1 MFRNIAKRKLMGYPS
16 KSRAHGFTFIELMVA
31 MTLGLLIVGAA
42 VKLFS
47 QGVDATWVVSQ
58 RAEMQQ
64 DLRAVQNMLTKDIS
78 LAGAGL
84 AGGQGI
90 SLPSG
95 TGVSPIYGCDQTGLA
110 SGCPPNGGVK
120 YPCASLVGVCI
131 PTLYGL
137 IPGFALGIQPPG
149 SVTTSDLITVA
160 YSDTIF
166 ALNCYT
172 VTFGAPGNVVT
183 FTAPANPPPTSCIL
197 PPGLAFPQNVNDTA
211 VGLQA
216 GDIIF
221 FQNTAKGPAIAEVTN
236 VAGAAP
242 GPWVVTFANG
252 DPLKINQSGATGDL
266 TQISGFNVGGGGAS
280 SVGTVANRIFV
291 ITYYLKVNPDP
302 TGVTAGTPVL
312 MRQVNGRTAV
322 PAAEN
327 VVNTQFTYDTYAA
340 DGTLLNQLPDGGES
354 AGVSLNLIRK
364 INIAH
369 LTVRSQLDG
378 SRSALFATNG
388 FQGYDVQTSI
398 SARNLSYQN
407 RYSFTSG
414 P

>member
-1 MFRNIAKRKLMGYPS
+1 MGQPS
-16 KSRAHGFTFIELMVA
+16 KSRVYGFTFIELMVSMA
-31 MTLGLLIVGAA
+31 LGLLIVGAA

-64 DLRAVQNMLTKDIS
+64 DLRAVQNMLTRDIS
-78 LAGAGL
+78 LAGAGI

-90 SLPSG
+90 ALANG
-95 TGVSPIYGCDQTGLA
+95 AGVIPIYGCDQTGLA

-120 YPCASLVGVCI
+120 YPCASIVGACI

-137 IPGFALGIQPPG
+137 TPGFALGITPPG
-149 SVTTSDLITVA
+149 SPTTSDLITIA

-172 VTFGAPGNVVT
+172 ATFTAPGNVVT
-183 FTAPANPPPTSCIL
+183 FTAPPNPPPSSCIL
-197 PPGLAFPQNVNDTA
+197 PPGLVFPQNVNDTA

-216 GDIIF
+216 GDLVY
-221 FQNTAKGPAIAEVTN
+221 FQNTALGPAIGEVTG
-236 VAGAAP
+236 VAG
-242 GPWVVTFANG
+242 GPPTYVVTFADK
-252 DPLKINQSGATGDL
+252 DPLKLNQSGAANDL
-266 TQISGFNVGGGGAS
+266 TQISGFAGGGKAS

-291 ITYYLKVNPDP
+291 ITYYLQMNPDP
-302 TGVTAGTPVL
+302 TGVTTGTPVL

-327 VVNTQFTYDTYAA
+327 IINTQFTYDTYAA

-354 AGVSLNLIRK
+354 LGVSLNLIRK

-369 LTVRSQLDG
+369 LTIRSQMDG
-378 SRSALFATNG
+378 SRSALYATNG

-407 RYSFTSG
+407 RYTFTKG

>member
-1 MFRNIAKRKLMGYPS
+1 MGYPS
-16 KSRAHGFTFIELMVA
+16 KSRAYGFTFIELMVA
-31 MTLGLLIVGAA
+31 MTLGLLIVAAA

-47 QGVDATWVVSQ
+47 QGVDATWVVDQ

-64 DLRAVQNMLTKDIS
+64 DLRAVENMLIKDIS
-78 LAGAGL
+78 LAGAGI
-84 AGGQGI
+84 AGGQGVA
-90 SLPSG
+90 LPSG
-95 TGVSPIYGCDQTGLA
+95 GVSPIYGCDQSGLA

-120 YPCASLVGVCI
+120 YPCASLVGPCI

-137 IPGFALGIQPPG
+137 MPGFALGIKPPG
-149 SVTTSDLITVA
+149 SPTVSDLITVA

-172 VTFGAPGNVVT
+172 ITFNAPGNSVT
-183 FTAPANPPPTSCIL
+183 FTAPANPPPASCIL
-197 PPGLAFPQNVNDTA
+197 PPGLVFPQNVNDKA
-211 VGLQA
+211 VGLQN
-216 GDIIF
+216 GDLVY
-221 FQNTAKGPAIAEVTN
+221 FQNTKLGPAIGEVTN
-236 VAGAAP
+236 VAGNAP
-242 GPWVVTFANG
+242 GPWTVTFANG
-252 DPLKINQSGATGDL
+252 DPLKINQSGTANDL
-266 TQISGFNVGGGGAS
+266 TAISGFPPGPT

-327 VVNTQFTYDTYAA
+327 IINTQYTYDTYAA

-354 AGVSLNLIRK
+354 IGVSLNLIRK

-369 LTVRSQLDG
+369 LTIRSQLDG

-388 FQGYDVQTSI
+388 YQGYDVQTSV

-407 RYSFTSG
+407 RYNFG

>member
-1 MFRNIAKRKLMGYPS
+1 MGQPS
-16 KSRAHGFTFIELMVA
+16 KSRALGFTFIELMVS

-84 AGGQGI
+84 SGGQGI
-90 SLPSG
+90 ALANG
-95 TGVSPIYGCDQTGLA
+95 TGVIPIYGCDQTGLA

-120 YPCASLVGVCI
+120 YPCSSIVGACI
-131 PTLYGL
+131 PTLYGV
-137 IPGFALGIQPPG
+137 IPGFALGVKPPG
-149 SVTTSDLITVA
+149 SGVTSDLITVV

-172 VTFGAPGNVVT
+172 VTFNAPGNVVT
-183 FTAPANPPPTSCIL
+183 FTAPAAPPPASCIL
-197 PPGLAFPQNVNDTA
+197 PPGLAFPQNVNDPA
-211 VGLQA
+211 VGLQN
-216 GDIIF
+216 GDLVY
-221 FQNTAKGPAIAEVTN
+221 FQNTANGPAIGEVTLVN
-236 VAGAAP
+236 GAAP
-242 GPWVVTFANG
+242 TYNVTFANG
-252 DPLKINQSGATGDL
+252 DPLKMNQSGAANDL
-266 TQISGFNVGGGGAS
+266 TQISGFPPGPS

-291 ITYYLKVNPDP
+291 ITYYLQVNPDP
-302 TGVTAGTPVL
+302 TGVTTGTPVL

-327 VVNTQFTYDTYAA
+327 VINTQFTYDTYDAA
-340 DGTLLNQLPDGGES
+340 GNLLNDLGDAGES
-354 AGVSLNLIRK
+354 LGVSLNLIRQ

-369 LTVRSQLDG
+369 LTIRSQLNG
-378 SRSALFATNG
+378 ARSTLLSTSG

-398 SARNLSYQN
+398 SARNMSYQN
-407 RYSFTSG
+407 RYNFTVG

>member
-1 MFRNIAKRKLMGYPS
+1 MGHPS
-16 KSRAHGFTFIELMVA
+16 KSRAHGFTFIELMVSMA
-31 MTLGLLIVGAA
+31 LGLLIVGAA

-64 DLRAVQNMLTKDIS
+64 DLRAVQSMMTKDIS

-84 AGGQGI
+84 SGGQGI
-90 SLPSG
+90 SLPSAA
-95 TGVSPIYGCDQTGLA
+95 GVIPIYGCDQTGLA

-120 YPCASLVGVCI
+120 YPCASLVGACV
-131 PTLYGL
+131 PTLYGV
-137 IPGFALGIQPPG
+137 IPGFALGIKPPG
-149 SVTTSDLITVA
+149 SVTKSDLITVA

-172 VTFGAPGNVVT
+172 VTFTAPGNIVT
-183 FTAPANPPPTSCIL
+183 FTAPANPPPASCIL
-197 PPGLAFPQNVNDTA
+197 PPGLAFPQAINNAA
-211 VGLQA
+211 VGLQP
-216 GDIIF
+216 GDLIY
-221 FQNTAKGPAIAEVTN
+221 FQNAAKGPAVGEVTL

-242 GPWVVTFANG
+242 TWTVTFANG
-252 DPLKINQSGATGDL
+252 DPLKMNQSGAPNDL
-266 TQISGFNVGGGGAS
+266 TQISGFPAAPIA
-280 SVGTVANRIFV
+280 GTVANRIFV
-291 ITYYLKVNPDP
+291 ITYYLQVNLDP
-302 TGVTAGTPVL
+302 TGVTTGTPVL

-327 VVNTQFTYDTYAA
+327 VINTQYTYDTYAA
-340 DGTLLNQLPDGGES
+340 DGTLLNELGDGGES
-354 AGVSLNLIRK
+354 LNVSLNLIRK

-369 LTVRSQLDG
+369 LTIRSQLDG
-378 SRSALFATNG
+378 SRSTLFATNG

-407 RYSFTSG
+407 RYSFTPG

>member
-1 MFRNIAKRKLMGYPS
+1 MRQPS
-16 KSRAHGFTFIELMVA
+16 KSRVHGFTFIELMVSMA
-31 MTLGLLIVGAA
+31 LGLLIVAAA

-64 DLRAVQNMLTKDIS
+64 DLRAVQNMLIKDIS
-78 LAGAGL
+78 LAGAGI

-90 SLPSG
+90 ALANG
-95 TGVSPIYGCDQTGLA
+95 AGVIPIYGCDQTGLA

-120 YPCASLVGVCI
+120 YPCASIVGACV

-137 IPGFALGIQPPG
+137 TPGFALGIVPPG
-149 SVTTSDLITVA
+149 SPTTSDLITVA

-172 VTFGAPGNVVT
+172 VTFTAPGNVVT
-183 FTAPANPPPTSCIL
+183 FTAPANPPPSSCIL
-197 PPGLAFPQNVNDTA
+197 PPGLVFPQNVNDTA
-211 VGLQA
+211 VGLQP
-216 GDIIF
+216 GDLVY
-221 FQNTAKGPAIAEVTN
+221 FQNTALGPAIGEVTG
-236 VAGAAP
+236 VAG
-242 GPWVVTFANG
+242 GPPNYVVTFADN
-252 DPLKINQSGATGDL
+252 DPLKLNQSGTANDL
-266 TQISGFNVGGGGAS
+266 TQISGFAAGGKAS

-302 TGVTAGTPVL
+302 TGVTTGTPVL

-327 VVNTQFTYDTYAA
+327 IVNTQFTYDTYAA

-354 AGVSLNLIRK
+354 LGVSLNLIRK
-364 INIAH
+364 INITH
-369 LTVRSQLDG
+369 LTIRSQLDG
-378 SRSALFATNG
+378 ARSSLYATNG

-407 RYSFTSG
+407 RYTFTKG

>member
-1 MFRNIAKRKLMGYPS
+1 MKHPS
-16 KSRAHGFTFIELMVA
+16 KSRALGFTFIELMTA
-31 MTLGLLIVGAA
+31 MALGLLIVAGA

-64 DLRAVQNMLTKDIS
+64 DLRAVQNMMTKDIS

-84 AGGQGI
+84 ISGQGI

-95 TGVSPIYGCDQTGLA
+95 TGTTPIYGCDQSGLA

-120 YPCASLVGVCI
+120 YPCASLVGSCI

-137 IPGFALGIQPPG
+137 IPGFAQGIIPPG
-149 SVTTSDLITVA
+149 STTVSDLITVA

-172 VTFGAPGNVVT
+172 VTFTAPGNVVT
-183 FTAPANPPPTSCIL
+183 FTAPANPPPSSCTL
-197 PPGLAFPQNVNDTA
+197 PPGLVFPQAINNTA
-211 VGLQA
+211 VGLQP
-216 GDIIF
+216 GDLIL
-221 FQNTAKGPAIAEVTN
+221 FQNSKGPAVAEVTLVTGN
-236 VAGAAP
+236 
-242 GPWVVTFANG
+242 GPWNVTFANG
-252 DPLKINQSGATGDL
+252 DPLQMNQSGAANDL
-266 TQISGFNVGGGGAS
+266 TQISGFPATPVA
-280 SVGTVANRIFV
+280 GTVANRIFV

-302 TGVTAGTPVL
+302 TGITKGTPVL

-327 VVNTQFTYDTYAA
+327 VINTQYTYDTYSTT
-340 DGTLLNQLPDGGES
+340 GGLLNQLPDGGES
-354 AGVSLNLIRK
+354 LGVSLNLIRK

-369 LTVRSQLDG
+369 LTIRSQLDG
-378 SRSALFATNG
+378 SRSTLFATNG

-407 RYSFTSG
+407 RYNFTTG

>member
-1 MFRNIAKRKLMGYPS
+1 MQHAS
-16 KSRAHGFTFIELMVA
+16 KSRAHGFTFIELMTA
-31 MTLGLLIVGAA
+31 MALGVLIVAGA

-64 DLRAVQNMLTKDIS
+64 DLRAVQNMMFKDIS

-84 AGGQGI
+84 IAGQGI
-90 SLPSG
+90 SLPAS
-95 TGVSPIYGCDQTGLA
+95 VAPIYGCDQTGLA

-120 YPCASLVGVCI
+120 YPCSSIVGACI
-131 PTLYGL
+131 PTLYGVM
-137 IPGFALGIQPPG
+137 PGFAQGITPPG
-149 SVTTSDLITVA
+149 SLTISDLITVS

-172 VTFGAPGNVVT
+172 VTFSAPGNVVT

-197 PPGLAFPQNVNDTA
+197 PPNLAFPQNIDNIA
-211 VGLQA
+211 VGLQP
-216 GDIIF
+216 GDLLL
-221 FQNTAKGPAIAEVTN
+221 FQNTTGPAVGEVTN
-236 VAGAAP
+236 VAGAFP
-242 GPWVVTFANG
+242 NWVVTFANG
-252 DPLKINQSGATGDL
+252 DPLNINQSGAANDL
-266 TQISGFNVGGGGAS
+266 TSISGFIGAAGAS
-280 SVGTVANRIFV
+280 TAGTVANRIFV
-291 ITYYLKVNPDP
+291 TTYYLKLNPDP
-302 TGVTAGTPVL
+302 TGVTTGTPVL
-312 MRQVNGRTAV
+312 MRQVNGHTAV

-327 VVNTQFTYDTYAA
+327 IINTQFTYDTYAS

-354 AGVSLNLIRK
+354 IGVSLNLIRK

-369 LTVRSQLDG
+369 LTIRSQLDG
-378 SRSALFATNG
+378 ARSTLFATSG
-388 FQGYDVQTSI
+388 FQGYDSQTSI

-407 RYSFTSG
+407 RYNFSAG

>member
-1 MFRNIAKRKLMGYPS
+1 MAHTS

-31 MTLGLLIVGAA
+31 MTLGLLIVAGA

-64 DLRAVQNMLTKDIS
+64 DLRAIENMMVKDIS
-78 LAGAGL
+78 LAGAGI

-120 YPCASLVGVCI
+120 YPCASIVGACI

-137 IPGFALGIQPPG
+137 IPGFAQGIAPPG
-149 SVTTSDLITVA
+149 SATVSDLITVV

-172 VTFGAPGNVVT
+172 VTFTAPGNVVT
-183 FTAPANPPPTSCIL
+183 FTAPANPPPASCIL
-197 PPGLAFPQNVNDTA
+197 PPGLAFPQAIDNTA
-211 VGLQA
+211 VGLLP
-216 GDIIF
+216 GDLIY
-221 FQNTAKGPAIAEVTN
+221 FQNTSNGPAIAEVTK
-236 VAGAAP
+236 VTGTAP
-242 GPWVVTFANG
+242 GPWTVNFANG
-252 DPLKINQSGATGDL
+252 DPLKINQSGAANDL
-266 TQISGFNVGGGGAS
+266 TQISGFPAAPVA
-280 SVGTVANRIFV
+280 GTVANRIFV
-291 ITYYLKVNPDP
+291 ITYYLQVNPDP
-302 TGVTAGTPVL
+302 TGVTKGTPVL
-312 MRQVNGRTAV
+312 MRQVNGHTAV
-322 PAAEN
+322 PAGEN
-327 VVNTQFTYDTYAA
+327 VINTQFTYDTYAA

-354 AGVSLNLIRK
+354 LGVSLNLIRK

-369 LTVRSQLDG
+369 LTIRSQLDG
-378 SRSALFATNG
+378 TRSTLFATNG

-407 RYSFTSG
+407 RYSFTNG

>member
-1 MFRNIAKRKLMGYPS
+1 MGHPS
-16 KSRAHGFTFIELMVA
+16 KFRALGFTFIELMVSMA
-31 MTLGLLIVGAA
+31 LGLLIVGAA

-64 DLRAVQNMLTKDIS
+64 DLRAVQNMMTKDIS

-120 YPCASLVGVCI
+120 YPCASLVGACI

-137 IPGFALGIQPPG
+137 IPGFALGIKPPG
-149 SVTTSDLITVA
+149 SVTASDLITVA

-172 VTFGAPGNVVT
+172 ITFNAPGNSVT
-183 FTAPANPPPTSCIL
+183 FTAPANPPPASCIL
-197 PPGLAFPQNVNDTA
+197 PPGLVFPQNVNDA
-211 VGLQA
+211 ALGLQP
-216 GDIIF
+216 GDLIF
-221 FQNTAKGPAIAEVTN
+221 FQNTKGPAIGEVTG

-242 GPWVVTFANG
+242 GPWVVTFANA
-252 DPLKINQSGATGDL
+252 DPLKINQSGAANDL
-266 TQISGFNVGGGGAS
+266 TQISGFPGGPSTA
-280 SVGTVANRIFV
+280 GTVANRIFV
-291 ITYYLKVNPDP
+291 ITYYIKVNPDP
-302 TGVTAGTPVL
+302 TGVTTGTPVL

-327 VVNTQFTYDTYAA
+327 VINTQFTYDTYAA

-354 AGVSLNLIRK
+354 LGVSLNLIRK

-369 LTVRSQLDG
+369 LTIRSQLDG

-407 RYSFTSG
+407 RYSFTAG